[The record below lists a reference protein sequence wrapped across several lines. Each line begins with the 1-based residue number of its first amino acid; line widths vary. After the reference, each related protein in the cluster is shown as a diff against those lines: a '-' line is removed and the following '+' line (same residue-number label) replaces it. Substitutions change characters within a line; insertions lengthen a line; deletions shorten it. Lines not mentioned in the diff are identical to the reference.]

1 MSAKRF
7 TIKPWLIVGLLLV
20 IPTSLFTAIELLTLS
35 DQEEVIESIYTDQ
48 LESVL
53 YSINQYADDVSN
65 TWIDNIYKELIPSD
79 HSETF
84 ESYPADVPQIESFIL
99 HPIHDSS
106 LNLDNFQ
113 IKNDSL
119 QTEIKAQLLANETSI
134 AQLKRYLKSGYRKII
149 GLDLEYHKHLSMLV
163 FLSKDKELYY
173 LNILLINA
181 QSFISQAM
189 APRLQMVAGEDLII
203 VVRHNKTNE
212 LIACSLL
219 NEAPEDVVKEQ
230 TLWLLPD
237 YKLGIKPKGISISDL
252 ARDRARQNIGLLIL
266 VDILLLAGAWLFYRN
281 VKRELHLAKV
291 KSDFVSNVSHE
302 IRTPLALISM
312 YAETL
317 QLGRLKDDTK
327 RQKYYDII
335 YRETQRLSGIVNN
348 ILNFSKIES
357 GRQKLTFGR
366 VDINQ
371 IVDEVC
377 HNYSYHFREKGF
389 SVDQQLDESLPEI
402 QGDNQAIT
410 ECLIN
415 LIDNA
420 IKYSSD
426 TKAIHIKTGQ
436 SGNYQFLQVCDKG
449 IGITE
454 KEQKHIFE
462 KFYRVTKG
470 NLALHAKGSGLGL
483 SIVVHLVEGH
493 KGKIELESKEGE
505 GSCFKILFPINNQTK
520 QK

>member
-1 MSAKRF
+1 MPAKRF
-7 TIKPWLIVGLLLV
+7 VIKPWLIVGLLLV

-53 YSINQYADDVSN
+53 YSINQYADDITGN
-65 TWIDNIYKELIPSD
+65 WIDDIYKEITLSD
-79 HSETF
+79 YQSTF
-84 ESYPADVPQIESFIL
+84 ETKQSDIPQIESFIL
-99 HPIHDSS
+99 HPIKSSS
-106 LNLDNFQ
+106 LNLDDFQ
-113 IKNDSL
+113 IEDDSL
-119 QTEIKAQLLANETSI
+119 KHEIKTQLTNNQANI
-134 AQLKRYLKSGYRKII
+134 DQLKRYLKSGYRKII
-149 GLDLEYHKHLSMLV
+149 GIDLEYHNHLSMLL
-163 FLSKDKELYY
+163 FLSTDKEQYY
-173 LNILLINA
+173 LNMLLINA

-189 APRLQMVAGEDLII
+189 APRLQMVAGNDLII

-212 LIACSLL
+212 LIASSLL

-237 YKLGIKPKGISISDL
+237 YKLGIKPRGISISDL
-252 ARDRARQNIGLLIL
+252 AKDRARQNIGLLIL
-266 VDILLLAGAWLFYRN
+266 VDILLVVGAWLFYRN

-317 QLGRLKDDTK
+317 QLGRLKDDNK

-357 GRQKLTFGR
+357 GRQKLTFGK
-366 VDINQ
+366 VEINQ
-371 IVDEVC
+371 IADEVLS
-377 HNYSYHFREKGF
+377 NYGYHFREKGF
-389 SVDQQLDESLPEI
+389 TVNKQIDETLADI
-402 QGDNQAIT
+402 KGDNQAIT

-420 IKYSSD
+420 IKYSNDVKEISLS
-426 TKAIHIKTGQ
+426 TGQ
-436 SGNYQFLQVCDKG
+436 SGNYQYIKVCDKG
-449 IGITE
+449 IGISE
-454 KEQKHIFE
+454 KEQKHIFD

-470 NLALHAKGSGLGL
+470 HLAHHAKGSGLGL
-483 SIVVHLVEGH
+483 SIVMHLVKGH
-493 KGKIELESKEGE
+493 NGKIELDSQEGK
-505 GSCFKILFPINNQTK
+505 GSCFKILFPINNQSK